1 MEDAATRLEGIAED
15 VSSCTRCAELLEG
28 RVRAVP
34 GGGHPHAH
42 LMVVTAHPS
51 EADESSGRP
60 AGASLVD
67 ALTEVFP
74 GLDEESGTDVYV
86 TSLVKCV
93 PRSNGAVRQAS
104 DAERSSCYAFL
115 SAEIS
120 TITPHFLLP
129 VGRETSTF
137 ILERLF
143 GQCVTEVLPPPL
155 RVLESPAF
163 RVVPVAS
170 RREIGALPEREQRQ
184 YLEQLRS
191 LAARIG
197 I

>member
-15 VSSCTRCAELLEG
+15 VVACTRCAELLEG
-28 RVRAVP
+28 RARAVP

-60 AGASLVD
+60 AGTSLIEGLAD
-67 ALTEVFP
+67 VFP
-74 GLDEESGTDVYV
+74 GLDEGSDTDVYV

-93 PRSNGAVRQAS
+93 PRSGGETRQPL
-104 DAERSSCYAFL
+104 DVERDSCFAFL

-129 VGRETSTF
+129 VGRETSAF
-137 ILERLF
+137 ILQRLF
-143 GQCVTEVLPPPL
+143 GQVVAGSLPPAI

-163 RVVPVAS
+163 RVVPLAS
-170 RREIGALPEREQRQ
+170 PDEIAALPEREQRQ
-184 YLEQLRS
+184 YVEQLRS

-197 I
+197 M